1 MWVPNEKFF
10 IRAHI
15 VGSVATI
22 ACAVSIFFI
31 GLVPSFIPDMYR
43 LLVDDRIGI
52 VIPYLLFIAV
62 GESVFSI
69 WYFLFRKKD

>member
-1 MWVPNEKFF
+1 
-10 IRAHI
+10 
-15 VGSVATI
+15 
-22 ACAVSIFFI
+22 VSII
-31 GLVPSFIPDMYR
+31 LICLVPSFFPGIYR

-69 WYFLFRKKD
+69 WYFLFRKKE